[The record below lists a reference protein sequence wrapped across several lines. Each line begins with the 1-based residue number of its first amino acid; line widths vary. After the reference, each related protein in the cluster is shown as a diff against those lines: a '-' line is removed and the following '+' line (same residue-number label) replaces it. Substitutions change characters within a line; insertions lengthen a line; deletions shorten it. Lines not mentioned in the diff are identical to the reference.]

1 MFKKRDPEPR
11 QPRLLGEDF
20 DIFPTLDK
28 EDFNVPPETEPDAV
42 PEPAEPPQEE
52 EPPEPT
58 EFEKKI
64 AAIPDDKWKKY
75 QILAGLVL
83 GLLSATSIVV
93 VGRMESVGSMSI
105 ILAAVLALFVP
116 NMLEKKGG
124 RKIPV
129 MRTTLILSL
138 AITMGL
144 YMFYGLVLNPGYF
157 TPTASPAPS
166 ATPAP

>member
-11 QPRLLGEDF
+11 QQRLLGEDF

-28 EDFNVPPETEPDAV
+28 EDFNVPPETEPDTA

-93 VGRMESVGSMSI
+93 VGRIESVSSMSI

-129 MRTTLILSL
+129 LRTTLILSL